1 MKDLGCQTKG
11 IEVNL
16 TNRLQNMDER
26 ISAVE
31 YEVEETD
38 NSVKENVKSK
48 KKIPIQNMLE
58 MWGTMKRPG
67 KEEGKNKLE
76 EQKILVTQ
84 SLKKISPV

>member
-48 KKIPIQNMLE
+48 KK
-58 MWGTMKRPG
+58 
-67 KEEGKNKLE
+67 
-76 EQKILVTQ
+76 
-84 SLKKISPV
+84 SPYKTCWKCGAP